1 MYFRGSNKDILQ
13 RFLDA
18 ANHFKTDIIVD
29 VSGDKMYTDPHYI
42 DKVVTSMNESKI
54 DFVIGSNSPEYF
66 ETDDHFIHGIIPAGI
81 RKTAL
86 EKICQLK
93 KTEDT
98 ETGYREF
105 FTKYDFI
112 NSKFIIPDQK
122 INYSK
127 KIRLTLD
134 YPEDYELAKELFQ
147 KLKKNFSLEDIVE
160 VFNEHPQLKNRT
172 ESLNEKWEDEYERK
186 ITDFSLK
193 K

>member
-1 MYFRGSNKDILQ
+1 MEISQGKSFWAY
-13 RFLDA
+13 
-18 ANHFKTDIIVD
+18 
-29 VSGDKMYTDPHYI
+29 
-42 DKVVTSMNESKI
+42 
-54 DFVIGSNSPEYF
+54 
-66 ETDDHFIHGIIPAGI
+66 
-81 RKTAL
+81 
-86 EKICQLK
+86 
-93 KTEDT
+93 
-98 ETGYREF
+98 
-105 FTKYDFI
+105 FI